1 MTECGCGSS
10 GSVSKYYLATKR
22 RELIALAANGTY
34 GAVTCWPSKE
44 LLQKYCVF
52 QVIKAR
58 FIFCRRKVQGIRK
71 WCVWFFLTR
80 PSHLTSLP
88 ASRHRLFILCED
100 KAWKDAIQKV
110 RGGEGESRG
119 CRNHNRQ

>member
-1 MTECGCGSS
+1 MTECECGSS

-52 QVIKAR
+52 RSSRLGSYSAAVR
-58 FIFCRRKVQGIRK
+58 CR
-71 WCVWFFLTR
+71 
-80 PSHLTSLP
+80 
-88 ASRHRLFILCED
+88 ASGSGVCGSF
-100 KAWKDAIQKV
+100 
-110 RGGEGESRG
+110 
-119 CRNHNRQ
+119 